1 MYINYSLVISNL
13 LMIVESSQPTDQ
25 TTKQIGV
32 EKKEFTQDEL
42 KRLDRQRFIGLETQ
56 KRLLNSLV
64 LITPLNG
71 PNA

>member
-1 MYINYSLVISNL
+1 
-13 LMIVESSQPTDQ
+13 MIVESSKTTDEV
-25 TTKQIGV
+25 TKPIDV
-32 EKKEFTQDEL
+32 DKKEITQDEL

-71 PNA
+71 PNT

>member
-1 MYINYSLVISNL
+1 
-13 LMIVESSQPTDQ
+13 MIVESSNTTDQ
-25 TTKQIGV
+25 ATKPIDID
-32 EKKEFTQDEL
+32 KKEITQDEL

>member
-56 KRLLNSLV
+56 NRLLNSLV